1 MRQWFVHQAHVE
13 MTIVE
18 LGNNVMSRC
27 LSRTQGEETEANLVI
42 NTMRTG
48 WIR

>member
-1 MRQWFVHQAHVE
+1 MCQWFVRQAHVE

-18 LGNNVMSRC
+18 LGNNVKGC

-42 NTMRTG
+42 DTMRTG